1 VGELRTLELEHR
13 KSVAYIRAGMTPEWS
28 LFSNHGLVLTTI
40 ARRPDLRLREIAAQV
55 GITERAVQTLVGDLA
70 RAGYLER
77 IREGRRNRYMVRGD
91 RPITTAGHRGN
102 ELADLITALI
112 PGPLVGPSPHD
123 CEAVVL
129 ACSDFAYQEPLR
141 NMVAAEGLLGRAEM
155 ILLPG
160 GASALAGRD
169 GTRILAGLETVAGW
183 RQPERVLLVAHQG
196 CTVPGAFI
204 APRRDAFD
212 ARRAVAARRK
222 EVVGR
227 VRRRLGLDP
236 ELWFLDVHG
245 ARRVRKGG
253 RGDGLD
259 PVVAEVSPPADV
271 AS

>member
-1 VGELRTLELEHR
+1 
-13 KSVAYIRAGMTPEWS
+13 VAPEWS

-55 GITERAVQTLVGDLA
+55 GITERAVQSLVGDLV

-77 IREGRRNRYMVRGD
+77 IREGRRNRYVVRGD
-91 RPITTAGHRGN
+91 QPITTAGHRGN
-102 ELADLITALI
+102 ELSDLISALI

-141 NMVAAEGLLGRAEM
+141 NMVAAEGLLGRSEM

-169 GTRILAGLETVAGW
+169 GTRILAALETVAGW
-183 RQPERVLLVAHQG
+183 RLPKRLLLVAHQG
-196 CTVPGAFI
+196 CNVPGAFI

-212 ARRAVAARRK
+212 ARRAVAARRR
-222 EVVGR
+222 EVVTR

-236 ELWFLDVHG
+236 ELWFLDAHG
-245 ARRVRKGG
+245 ARRVRRGG
-253 RGDGLD
+253 RGDGLEE
-259 PVVAEVSPPADV
+259 AASEVMASADV
-271 AS
+271 AAS

>member
-1 VGELRTLELEHR
+1 M
-13 KSVAYIRAGMTPEWS
+13 APEWS
-28 LFSNHGLVLTTI
+28 LLSNHGLIMTTI

-55 GITERAVQTLVGDLA
+55 GITERAVQTLVGDLV

-77 IREGRRNRYMVRGD
+77 IREGRRNRYVVRGD
-91 RPITTAGHRGN
+91 QPITTPGHLGN
-102 ELADLITALI
+102 ELADLITALV
-112 PGPLVGPSPHD
+112 PGPLVGPTQHD

-129 ACSDFAYQEPLR
+129 ACSDFSYQEPLR
-141 NMVAAEGLLGRAEM
+141 SMMAAEGLLGRSEM
-155 ILLPG
+155 VLLPG

-169 GTRILAGLETVAGW
+169 GTRILAALETVAGW
-183 RQPERVLLVAHQG
+183 RRPERLLLVAHQG

-222 EVVGR
+222 EVVSR

-236 ELWFLDVHG
+236 EVWFLDAHG
-245 ARRVRKGG
+245 ARRVRRGG
-253 RGDGLD
+253 RGDGSEETGSD
-259 PVVAEVSPPADV
+259 VRTSGDV

>member
-1 VGELRTLELEHR
+1 V
-13 KSVAYIRAGMTPEWS
+13 
-28 LFSNHGLVLTTI
+28 
-40 ARRPDLRLREIAAQV
+40 
-55 GITERAVQTLVGDLA
+55 
-70 RAGYLER
+70 
-77 IREGRRNRYMVRGD
+77 VRGD
-91 RPITTAGHRGN
+91 RPIITAGHRGN

-129 ACSDFAYQEPLR
+129 ACSDYAFQEPLR
-141 NMVAAEGLLGRAEM
+141 SMVAAQGLLGRSEM

-169 GTRILAGLETVAGW
+169 GTRILAALETVSGW
-183 RQPERVLLVAHQG
+183 RHPERLLLVAHQG
-196 CTVPGAFI
+196 CMVPGAFI

-236 ELWFLDVHG
+236 ELWFLDAHG
-245 ARRVRKGG
+245 ARRVRRGG
-253 RGDGLD
+253 RGDGVEEAA
-259 PVVAEVSPPADV
+259 PEVTASTDV
-271 AS
+271 AAS